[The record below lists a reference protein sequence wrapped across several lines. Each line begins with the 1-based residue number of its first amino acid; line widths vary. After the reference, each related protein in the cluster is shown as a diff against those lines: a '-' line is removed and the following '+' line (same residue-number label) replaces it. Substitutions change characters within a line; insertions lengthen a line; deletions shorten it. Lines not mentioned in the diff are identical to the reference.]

1 MKIHAL
7 KQELKELALTIKN
20 DKIAYKESQ
29 RIASYAIYSEF
40 AREIP
45 KLSYSYRHKH
55 IAYCML
61 RGKAYEKVEP
71 KVKEGNEPN
80 WPLIYSIMNQFRDSD
95 PISCGDSAI

>member
-7 KQELKELALTIKN
+7 KQELKDLAVSIKTS
-20 DKIAYKESQ
+20 KHAYKEAQ
-29 RIASYAIYSEF
+29 RAGQYTICSSLQPDLKNLPYT
-40 AREIP
+40 
-45 KLSYSYRHKH
+45 YRHRH
-55 IAYCML
+55 IAYCLL
-61 RGKAYEKVEP
+61 RGKQYEKVEL